1 MTDEPAD
8 ETPSGEPGELHVERP
23 ESVVLGSEA
32 VVPTGNIISPPPNQ
46 FTHELTSVEP
56 YYYGSAA
63 QGRPSDGTMDAGT
76 RLILMRHEG
85 GPYCRVADADGL
97 YVEIRYE
104 SLRPLSPQ

>member
-63 QGRPSDGTMDAGT
+63 QGRPS
-76 RLILMRHEG
+76 MRHEG